1 MKKKLIYIFIAV
13 LLILSVLFIFRGVI
27 LENMAQH
34 LIVRDKLQ
42 KVDCLVVLS
51 GDVNGERV
59 AQAVKL
65 YKSGWA
71 DKILMTGGPLAWKLS
86 SAEWMKKQAI
96 SSGVPVERILI
107 EGKARSTYENAK
119 ESLRL
124 LKDLKVDSIILVT
137 SPTHS
142 RRALSVYNKI
152 FGKENIV
159 VFSYPVVESE
169 FVLSKWWTRH
179 EDTQKVIWEYVSLVY
194 YFLKGYN

>member
-119 ESLRL
+119 ESLRP